1 MIEVFKTNVQNP
13 ESAEKIA
20 KALSTHFGY
29 QSVAFDLEDC
39 DKILRIESD
48 NISNPKVIKLLQEL
62 GCQCEVLP
70 D

>member
-20 KALSTHFGY
+20 TALSTHFGY
-29 QSVAFDLEDC
+29 PNVDFDLEDC
-39 DKILRIESD
+39 DKVLRIEAD
-48 NISNPKVIKLLQEL
+48 NISNAKVIKLLQEW